1 MNKDRQKYQTNYMY
15 EHYRQFL
22 LRFDLEKDKEI
33 VKKLDKVPNKTEYV
47 RQLINKD
54 LASKK

>member
-15 EHYRQFL
+15 EHYRQIL